1 MTTKTLL
8 EMRRL
13 YDQKLPDAK
22 IAKAV
27 GVSIF
32 SVFHWRRGNGLPCW
46 KNYYEVRDR
55 MTDDLIASG
64 TAKECAEA
72 MGYPQ
77 CADTDKT
84 AAPGGACRRRI
95 HLHAECKSRNPTRS
109 HGNSG
114 EGVAAQY
121 RLSAPT
127 GRPENDVSSCLLNP
141 ELRQV
146 ARNRESSERA
156 ALFMVVV
163 GKYTAQSKW
172 VGAAVLFETGGEFP
186 LWQRGS
192 IKSGS
197 SRRDSSYW
205 KVGPARG

>member
-32 SVFHWRRGNGLPCW
+32 SVCHWRKENGLPCW

-72 MGYPQ
+72 MGYYKAHGWK
-77 CADTDKT
+77 CT
-84 AAPGGACRRRI
+84 ARGAPV
-95 HLHAECKSRNPTRS
+95 E
-109 HGNSG
+109 
-114 EGVAAQY
+114 
-121 RLSAPT
+121 T
-127 GRPENDVSSCLLNP
+127 GRYD
-141 ELRQV
+141 
-146 ARNRESSERA
+146 
-156 ALFMVVV
+156 
-163 GKYTAQSKW
+163 
-172 VGAAVLFETGGEFP
+172 GA
-186 LWQRGS
+186 
-192 IKSGS
+192 
-197 SRRDSSYW
+197 
-205 KVGPARG
+205 

>member
-64 TAKECAEA
+64 TARGMRRGHGVLQGGGVPAHGSKC
-72 MGYPQ
+72 
-77 CADTDKT
+77 T
-84 AAPGGACRRRI
+84 ARGAP
-95 HLHAECKSRNPTRS
+95 
-109 HGNSG
+109 
-114 EGVAAQY
+114 
-121 RLSAPT
+121 
-127 GRPENDVSSCLLNP
+127 D
-141 ELRQV
+141 
-146 ARNRESSERA
+146 
-156 ALFMVVV
+156 
-163 GKYTAQSKW
+163 
-172 VGAAVLFETGGEFP
+172 ETGCHHGEAE
-186 LWQRGS
+186 WIGGS
-192 IKSGS
+192 
-197 SRRDSSYW
+197 
-205 KVGPARG
+205 V